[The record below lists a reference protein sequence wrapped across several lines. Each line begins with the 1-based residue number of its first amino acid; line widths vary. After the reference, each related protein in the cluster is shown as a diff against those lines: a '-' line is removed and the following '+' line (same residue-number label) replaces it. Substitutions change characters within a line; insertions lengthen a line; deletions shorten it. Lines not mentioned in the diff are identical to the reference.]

1 MKRKSV
7 ISRLLTGIKS
17 KTTFLNTIFIY
28 MKTGRNLLFLILI
41 ILLSGRSFSQATIYS
56 NSIKSIKLYKAGD
69 QTAFPAIALGSGE
82 VLQLAFDDLTTSV
95 RNYYYTY
102 VLCNADWTPSMLHS
116 FEYTR
121 GFDNNRITTY
131 RNSSLASTH
140 YVHYEAVFPD
150 RNSYPTKSGNYL
162 LKVFLNNDT
171 SRTVF
176 EKRFVV
182 YTSGANVAAQV
193 QQPFNAT
200 LFRTGQKLQV
210 VVTTEQRITPMAPT
224 DIKVAILQNNNW
236 ATSLFINRPTITRG
250 NYYEYSDEAET
261 GMMAGREF
269 RWIDLRSIRL
279 MSDRMQ
285 SIENKPEY
293 VVVNVKPEAARQG
306 EAYVF
311 YRDYDGSYS
320 IESMENINPFWQADY
335 AQVRFTYLPPNRRPI
350 EGTDVYI
357 FGEMTNYAMDS
368 SGKMTFNPDKGVYE
382 KTLLLKQ
389 GYYNYLYATR
399 PVSGTG
405 PVDFSQTEGNFW
417 ATENS
422 YIILVYYRPF
432 GARSDEV
439 IGYASLS
446 SVFQRQ
452 GF

>member
-1 MKRKSV
+1 MKSNSV
-7 ISRLLTGIKS
+7 FYRLLPNIKC

-28 MKTGRNLLFLILI
+28 MKSGRNLFVFILTILFA
-41 ILLSGRSFSQATIYS
+41 SHGFSQAVVY
-56 NSIKSIKLYKAGD
+56 NNNIKSIKLYKAGD
-69 QTAFPAIALGSGE
+69 QTTFPAIGLGSGD
-82 VLQLAFDDLTTSV
+82 VLQLAFDELGNTV

-102 VLCNADWTPSMLHS
+102 VLCNADWTPSVLHS
-116 FEYTR
+116 FEYIR

-131 RNSSLASTH
+131 RNSSLAITH
-140 YVHYEAVFPD
+140 YVHYEALVPD

-171 SRTVF
+171 SQTIF

-182 YTSGANVAAQV
+182 YTTGANVIAQV

-261 GMMAGREF
+261 GMPAGREF
-269 RWIDLRSIRL
+269 RWIDLRSLRL

-285 SIENKPEY
+285 NIESKPNY
-293 VVVNVKPEAARQG
+293 VLVNVKPEAARQG
-306 EAYVF
+306 EAYV
-311 YRDYDGSYS
+311 YYKDIDGNYT
-320 IESMENINPFWQADY
+320 IESIDDLNPFWQSDY
-335 AQVRFTYLPPNRRPI
+335 ANVHFTYLPPGRRPI
-350 EGTDVYI
+350 EGSDVYI
-357 FGEMTNYAMDS
+357 FGEMTNYATDS
-368 SGKMTFNPDKGVYE
+368 SGKMVFNPDKGVYE

-399 PVSGTG
+399 PASGAG
-405 PVDFSQTEGNFW
+405 PVDFSQTEGNYW
-417 ATENS
+417 GTENS
-422 YIILVYYRPF
+422 YIVLVYYRPF
-432 GARSDEV
+432 GARSDDV
-439 IGYASLS
+439 IGYTSLS